1 MYIILFLIISIVF
14 YSLLYYLCCVSKDFY
29 YRKKNLLPIQNDETS
44 YSTISYFDLLYFS
57 IITQTT
63 VGYGDII
70 PYSRKSKTL
79 VVLQILTSLVILEL
93 SFDDWI

>member
-1 MYIILFLIISIVF
+1 MKQVLITGGLGYIGKHIISELPNNYGKTKLINER
-14 YSLLYYLCCVSKDFY
+14 YL
-29 YRKKNLLPIQNDETS
+29 NDLA
-44 YSTISYFDLLYFS
+44 SYFDLLYFS

-79 VVLQILTSLVILEL
+79 VILQILTSLVILEL
-93 SFDDWI
+93 SFDDWF